1 MLGLYTLN
9 VMKKFLTIAA
19 ISVFVFSLH
28 SCFLFKPVQKQCP
41 AYSLDQDDAKNVL
54 IIDELANQ

>member
-1 MLGLYTLN
+1 
-9 VMKKFLTIAA
+9 MKKFLTIAA